1 MKKLII
7 PSIMATLLLLASC
20 DKGNDPILPEPE
32 PTPEPAPE
40 PDKPKT
46 MLCFSTSIE
55 MLNEVTTRGTVSS
68 FEPDSEIG
76 LFYNDTCINRRF
88 VYDGKIWSGGEVA
101 LADEMKDIICYLS
114 LIHI

>member
-1 MKKLII
+1 MKTIILILSKMNNMKKLII
-7 PSIMATLLLLASC
+7 PSMINIASPASC
-20 DKGNDPILPEPE
+20 DKGNDPILPEPD

-68 FEPDSEIG
+68 F
-76 LFYNDTCINRRF
+76 
-88 VYDGKIWSGGEVA
+88 
-101 LADEMKDIICYLS
+101 
-114 LIHI
+114 

>member
-20 DKGNDPILPEPE
+20 DKGNDLILPEPE

-55 MLNEVTTRGTVSS
+55 MLNEVTTRGTVSTLVTVVLMAAS
-68 FEPDSEIG
+68 METSASARNPAKAR
-76 LFYNDTCINRRF
+76 LPP
-88 VYDGKIWSGGEVA
+88 
-101 LADEMKDIICYLS
+101 L
-114 LIHI
+114 

>member
-7 PSIMATLLLLASC
+7 PRIMATLLLLASC

-46 MLCFSTSIE
+46 ML
-55 MLNEVTTRGTVSS
+55 
-68 FEPDSEIG
+68 
-76 LFYNDTCINRRF
+76 
-88 VYDGKIWSGGEVA
+88 
-101 LADEMKDIICYLS
+101 
-114 LIHI
+114 

>member
-20 DKGNDPILPEPE
+20 DKGNDPILPEPD

-76 LFYNDTCINRRF
+76 LFYNDTCINKNLF
-88 VYDGKIWSGGEVA
+88 MMAKYGVGEKWR
-101 LADEMKDIICYLS
+101 LLMR
-114 LIHI
+114 

>member
-40 PDKPKT
+40 P
-46 MLCFSTSIE
+46 TS
-55 MLNEVTTRGTVSS
+55 LKR
-68 FEPDSEIG
+68 
-76 LFYNDTCINRRF
+76 CC
-88 VYDGKIWSGGEVA
+88 A
-101 LADEMKDIICYLS
+101 S
-114 LIHI
+114 LQA